1 MTEHINLAR
10 LKKGSDVFEVV
21 INPDKAIDFR
31 QGKANFDEA
40 VVYPKVFSDAKKG
53 MLASEQRMK
62 ALFNTNDHVE
72 VAKLVVK
79 QGEIQLTSEHRQK
92 ILDQKRKRII
102 DIIHRNAIDP
112 RTNTP
117 HPVTRIEAAMQ
128 EAKVRIDEF
137 KQPEAQVDE
146 VLKSLRLIL
155 PIKFVKKEIDIRI
168 PALSAAKSYSQIK
181 IFGKILKDEW
191 LSDGSWHG
199 IIEIPG
205 GLEEDFYD
213 KLNSLTKGD
222 NQVKVLKTI
231 GE

>member
-1 MTEHINLAR
+1 MTEHINIAR
-10 LKKGSDVFEVV
+10 VKKGSDVFEVV

-31 QGKANFDEA
+31 QGKANFEDA

-62 ALFNTNDHVE
+62 ALFNTADPVE
-72 VAKLVVK
+72 VAKLIIK
-79 QGEIQLTSEHRQK
+79 QGEIQLTSEYRQK
-92 ILDQKRKRII
+92 LLEQKKKRII

-117 HPVTRIEAAMQ
+117 HPITRIETAIQ
-128 EAKVRIDEF
+128 EAKIKIDEF
-137 KQPEAQVDE
+137 RQPESQVDE
-146 VLKSLRLIL
+146 ILKKLRIII
-155 PIKFVKKEIDIRI
+155 PIKFVKKEIDIKI

-205 GLEEDFYD
+205 GLEQDFYD

-222 NQVKVLKTI
+222 NQVKVINTI

>member
-10 LKKGSDVFEVV
+10 LKKGNEVFEVV

-31 QGKANFDEA
+31 QGKASFDEA

-62 ALFNTNDHVE
+62 ALFNTSDQAE
-72 VAKLVVK
+72 VANIVVK
-79 QGEIQLTSEHRQK
+79 QGEIQLTGEHRQK
-92 ILDQKRKRII
+92 IVDQKRKRIV

-128 EAKVRIDEF
+128 EAKIKIDEF
-137 KQPEAQVDE
+137 RQPEAQVDE
-146 VLKSLRLIL
+146 VLKKLRIII
-155 PIKFVKKEIDIRI
+155 PIKFVKKEIDIKI

-199 IIEIPG
+199 IIEISG
-205 GLEEDFYD
+205 GLEEEFYD